1 MFRFL
6 NRRSIFV
13 RISIKWSRKLLKVP
27 QPIAEA
33 ALQKALASA
42 VGTEFE
48 IESENEQ
55 LDSML
60 PNVTNSQLILLFT

>member
-1 MFRFL
+1 MTDH
-6 NRRSIFV
+6 
-13 RISIKWSRKLLKVP
+13 
-27 QPIAEA
+27 